1 MSRLLA
7 GLLALASSFGWTAP
21 AAAHPH
27 SWIDLQ
33 SRMIFDDAGR
43 LAAVEVD
50 WLFDEFYTAFI
61 ADEFTTA
68 GKPASAFLEEIA
80 AENLANLRAY
90 DYFTVI
96 EQDGRRLALGDVTR
110 FATRIDGERLRL
122 VFTVPL
128 VQPIAPMGSLVT
140 FAVYDP
146 TYYIEVL
153 YKEGAVPRLDGLESD
168 ACSLFV
174 MPPTPT
180 PEQVTMAFML
190 DASQTGEDGLGRHF
204 AELAQLDCR

>member
-1 MSRLLA
+1 MSRLPL
-7 GLLALASSFGWTAP
+7 GLVALALSFGWTAP
-21 AAAHPH
+21 ATPHPH
-27 SWIDLQ
+27 SWIDLE

-43 LAAVEVD
+43 LAAVELD
-50 WLFDEFYTAFI
+50 WLFDAFYTAFI

-90 DYFTVI
+90 DYFTRI

-110 FATRIDGERLRL
+110 FQTQIDGERLRL

-128 VQPIAPMGSLVT
+128 AQPIAPMGSLVT

-153 YKEGAVPRLDGLESD
+153 YTDGAVPALDGLASD

-180 PEQVTMAFML
+180 PEQVAMAFML